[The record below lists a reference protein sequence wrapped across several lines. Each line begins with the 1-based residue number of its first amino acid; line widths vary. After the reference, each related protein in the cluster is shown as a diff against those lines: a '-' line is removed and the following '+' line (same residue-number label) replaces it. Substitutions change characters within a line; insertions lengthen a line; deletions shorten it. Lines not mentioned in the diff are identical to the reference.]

1 MGEIKMIK
9 EKIDEKKIDDILSRS
24 VAEILPGRDDL
35 KKLMLS
41 GKKLRIYIGTD
52 PTGTSLHLGHAT
64 NYIIL
69 EKFRRLGHKVIF
81 LIGDFT
87 ARIGDPSGEKSTR
100 NQLTREDVIKNNKT
114 WLKQVEPLIALNDEN
129 NPVEIRYNDDWYANF
144 SFEDVINLAGNF
156 TVQQMLERD
165 MFQNRLK
172 EEKPIYVHE
181 IFYPMMQG
189 YDSVM
194 LDVDIELCGR
204 DQTFNALMG
213 RILQKKYNNKEKFVI
228 TTTLL
233 ENPVTHEK
241 MMSKSRGT
249 GIYLDEDAKSMFGK
263 IMAQPDENIYQLF
276 VDCTY
281 LDIQEINQINSDIQE
296 GVLNPRDAKLR
307 LAYEIAKIYHGS
319 QKADEVKD
327 DFINVFSNKEL
338 PKDMPELVI
347 ESNLEYELL
356 DILKDNKLISS
367 KSDGRRLLEQGG
379 ISVDGKKIDTSKLLV
394 KESGVEMVIKI
405 GKRKWIRIL
414 TK

>member
-1 MGEIKMIK
+1 MTK
-9 EKIDEKKIDDILSRS
+9 EKVDEKMIDDILSRS
-24 VAEILPGRDDL
+24 VAEILPGREDL

-64 NYIIL
+64 NYITL

-100 NQLTREDVIKNNKT
+100 KQLTREDVIKNNKT
-114 WLKQVEPLIALNDEN
+114 WLKQIEPLIALNDKN

-263 IMAQPDENIYQLF
+263 IMAQPDENIFQLF

-281 LDIQEINQINSDIQE
+281 LDMQEINQINSDIQE

-319 QKADEVKD
+319 QKADEAKD

-347 ESNLEYELL
+347 ESNLEYDLL
-356 DILKDNKLISS
+356 DLLKDSKLISS

-379 ISVDGKKIDTSKLLV
+379 VSVDGKKIDSSKLLV
-394 KESGVEMVIKI
+394 KENGIEMVIKI